1 MTVEQVTAP
10 DFWLTSGFHLLRQ
23 TENGSLAL
31 SADYLRAYLKRAEL
45 APVEESCARERALH
59 ASLLDDPFQTVEPE
73 RLATLADED
82 MQHNFAV
89 FLSFRD
95 FVAET
100 GSLEAA
106 YLAIAKGTAPLAV
119 PPLFVDQMVH
129 AILRNVLRDVGDPV
143 RLRAA
148 ELLFRDQNVSTEDGI
163 VMLADDETVEMFA
176 ETGGFGSLGQLIKE
190 ANTPL
195 KQVQLDVLHED
206 NSALYWH
213 RSDRFDTV
221 IDFRFLQP
229 ANDAFCRVLEAW
241 VAHFLN
247 LTVSVQPKARIDDER
262 WSWHIGL
269 DAEAT
274 RILNALYEG
283 QEVEESEL
291 EQIIALFEMR
301 VDDKGALS
309 PAIEGRPI
317 YLGLAKTKSG
327 KLKMKPQNLLTN
339 LPLAGEA

>member
-1 MTVEQVTAP
+1 MTPEEVTAP
-10 DFWLTSGFHLLRQ
+10 DFWLASGYHLLGE
-23 TENGSLAL
+23 TEDGCLQVSEE
-31 SADYLRAYLKRAEL
+31 YLRAYLKRAEL
-45 APVEESCARERALH
+45 APVEESCANERALH
-59 ASLLDDPFQTVEPE
+59 ASLLDEPFQEVAPD
-73 RLATLADED
+73 RLAALADED
-82 MQHNFAV
+82 MQHNFGV
-89 FLSFRD
+89 FLGFRD
-95 FVAET
+95 FLSEA

-106 YLAIAKGTAPLAV
+106 YLAIARGTAPLAV

-129 AILRNVLRDVGDPV
+129 AILRNILKDVGDPL

-148 ELLFRDQNVSTEDGI
+148 ELLFRDQNVSTDDGM
-163 VMLADDETVEMFA
+163 VMLADDETVDMFA

-206 NSALYWH
+206 NSALYWP

-241 VAHFLN
+241 VAHFLD
-247 LTVSVQPKARIDDER
+247 LTVNVQPKPRIDDEK
-262 WSWHIGL
+262 WTWHIGL

-274 RILNALYEG
+274 RILNALYQGADVDEG
-283 QEVEESEL
+283 EI
-291 EQIIALFEMR
+291 EQIIGLFEMQ
-301 VDDKGALS
+301 VKDKGALS
-309 PAIEGRPI
+309 AAVEGRPI
-317 YLGLAKTKSG
+317 YLAVAKTKSG

-339 LPLAGEA
+339 MPLAAEA

>member
-10 DFWLTSGFHLLRQ
+10 DFWLTSGFHLLK
-23 TENGSLAL
+23 ENEDGSLGL
-31 SADYLRAYLKRAEL
+31 SEDYLRAYLKRAEL
-45 APVEESCARERALH
+45 APVEESCANERALH
-59 ASLLDDPFQTVEPE
+59 ASLLDDPFQTVDAS
-73 RLATLADED
+73 RISSLADAD
-82 MQHNFAV
+82 MQHNFGV
-89 FLSFRD
+89 FLGFRD
-95 FVAET
+95 FVQGA

-106 YLAIAKGTAPLAV
+106 YLAIARGQAPLAV
-119 PPLFVDQMVH
+119 PPLFVDQIVH
-129 AILRNVLRDVGDPV
+129 AVLRNVLRDVGDPL

-148 ELLFRDQNVSTEDGI
+148 ELFFRDQNVSTEDGI

-195 KQVQLDVLHED
+195 RQVQLDVLHED
-206 NSALYWH
+206 NSALYWP

-229 ANDAFCRVLEAW
+229 ANDAFCRVLEDW
-241 VAHFLN
+241 MAHFLD
-247 LTVSVQPKARIDDER
+247 LDVSVQPKPRIDDER
-262 WSWHIGL
+262 WIWHIGL

-283 QEVEESEL
+283 QEVPETEL
-291 EQIIALFEMR
+291 EQIIGLFEMR
-301 VDDKGALS
+301 VNDKGALN
-309 PAIEGRPI
+309 AEVEGRPI
-317 YLGLAKTKSG
+317 YLGLAKTKTG

-339 LPLAGEA
+339 LPLAAEA

>member
-10 DFWLTSGFHLLRQ
+10 DFWLTSGFHLLQ
-23 TENGSLAL
+23 ENDDGSLGL
-31 SADYLRAYLKRAEL
+31 SPDYLRAYLKRAEL
-45 APVEESCARERALH
+45 APVEESCANERALH
-59 ASLLDDPFQTVEPE
+59 ASLLDDPLQTVEQT
-73 RLATLADED
+73 RLASLADED
-82 MQHNFAV
+82 MQHNFSV
-89 FLSFRD
+89 FLGFRD
-95 FVAET
+95 FVQSV

-106 YLAIAKGTAPLAV
+106 YLAIARGQAPLAV

-129 AILRNVLRDVGDPV
+129 AILRNVLSEVGDPL
-143 RLRAA
+143 RLRAG
-148 ELLFRDQNVSTEDGI
+148 ELFFRDQNVSTEEGI

-195 KQVQLDVLHED
+195 RQVQLDVLHED
-206 NSALYWH
+206 NSALYWP

-241 VAHFLN
+241 MAHFLD
-247 LTVSVQPKARIDDER
+247 LSVSVQPKPRIDDER
-262 WSWHIGL
+262 WIWHIGL

-283 QEVEESEL
+283 REVPEAEL
-291 EQIIALFEMR
+291 EQIIGLFEMR
-301 VDDKGALS
+301 VNDKGALS
-309 PAIEGRPI
+309 PAVEGRPI
-317 YLGLAKTKSG
+317 YLGLAKTTDG

-339 LPLAGEA
+339 LPLAAEA

>member
-1 MTVEQVTAP
+1 MTPEQVTAP
-10 DFWLTSGFHLLRQ
+10 DFWLTSGYHLLGQ
-23 TENGSLAL
+23 NDDGTLKLNEE
-31 SADYLRAYLKRAEL
+31 YLRAYLRRAEL
-45 APVEESCARERALH
+45 APVEESCANELALH
-59 ASLLDDPFQTVEPE
+59 ASLLDDPLQTVASD
-73 RLATLADED
+73 RLAALADED
-82 MQHNFAV
+82 MQHNFSV
-89 FLSFRD
+89 FLGFRD
-95 FVAET
+95 FVRDA
-100 GSLEAA
+100 GSLETA
-106 YLAIAKGTAPLAV
+106 YLSIAKGKAPLAI

-129 AILRNVLRDVGDPV
+129 AILRNILSEVGDPL

-148 ELLFRDQNVSTEDGI
+148 ELLFRDQNVSADEGM

-176 ETGGFGSLGQLIKE
+176 ESGGFGSLGQLIKE

-195 KQVQLDVLHED
+195 KEVQLDVLHED
-206 NSALYWH
+206 NSPIYWP

-241 VAHFLN
+241 VGHFLN
-247 LTVSVQPKARIDDER
+247 LSVNVQPKARIDDDK
-262 WSWHIGL
+262 WTWHIGL

-283 QEVEESEL
+283 ADVSEVEL

-309 PAIEGRPI
+309 HNVEGRPI
-317 YLGLAKTKSG
+317 YLGLAKTHSG

-339 LPLAGEA
+339 LPLVAQA

>member
-1 MTVEQVTAP
+1 MTPEQVTAP
-10 DFWLTSGFHLLRQ
+10 DFWLTSGFHLLQ
-23 TENGSLAL
+23 ENEDGTLAQ
-31 SADYLRAYLKRAEL
+31 SEAYVRAYLKRAEL
-45 APVEESCARERALH
+45 APVEESCPNEIALH
-59 ASLLDDPFQTVEPE
+59 ASLLDDPFQAVDPA
-73 RLATLADED
+73 RLASLADQD
-82 MQHNFAV
+82 MQHNFSV
-89 FLSFRD
+89 FLGFRD
-95 FVAET
+95 FLNSA

-106 YLAIAKGTAPLAV
+106 YLSIARGEAPLAV

-129 AILRNVLRDVGDPV
+129 AILRNILRDVGDPL

-195 KQVQLDVLHED
+195 KEVQLDVLHED
-206 NSALYWH
+206 NSEIYWP

-241 VAHFLN
+241 MQHFLDLKVN
-247 LTVSVQPKARIDDER
+247 VQPKARIDDEK
-262 WSWHIGL
+262 WTWHIGL

-283 QEVEESEL
+283 ADVGEAEL
-291 EQIIALFEMR
+291 EQIIGLFELR
-301 VDDKGALS
+301 VEDQGALNPS
-309 PAIEGRPI
+309 VEGRPI
-317 YLGLAKTKSG
+317 YLGLAKTKAG

-339 LPLAGEA
+339 LPLAAQS

>member
-1 MTVEQVTAP
+1 MTPEQVTAP
-10 DFWLTSGFHLLRQ
+10 DFWLTSGYHILDESDDGTL
-23 TENGSLAL
+23 TL
-31 SADYLRAYLKRAEL
+31 SEEYLRAYLKRAEL
-45 APVEESCARERALH
+45 APVEESCANERALH
-59 ASLLDDPFQTVEPE
+59 ASLLDDPFQAVEPD
-73 RLATLADED
+73 RMAALADED
-82 MQHNFAV
+82 MQHNFSV
-89 FLSFRD
+89 FLGFRD
-95 FVAET
+95 FLREA

-106 YLAIAKGTAPLAV
+106 YLTIAKGTAPLAV

-129 AILRNVLRDVGDPV
+129 AILRNILRDVGDPL

-148 ELLFRDQNVSTEDGI
+148 ELLFRDQNVSTDDGL

-195 KQVQLDVLHED
+195 REVQLDVLHQD
-206 NSALYWH
+206 NSELYWP

-241 VAHFLN
+241 VGHFLN
-247 LTVSVQPKARIDDER
+247 LTVNVQPKARIDDEK
-262 WSWHIGL
+262 WTWHVGL

-283 QEVEESEL
+283 ADVGEPEL

-301 VDDKGALS
+301 VEDKGALLPS
-309 PAIEGRPI
+309 VEGRPI
-317 YLGLAKTKSG
+317 YLGLAKTTSG

-339 LPLAGEA
+339 LPLAAQA

>member
-1 MTVEQVTAP
+1 MMPEEVIAP
-10 DFWLTSGFHLLRQ
+10 DFWLTSGFHLLEE
-23 TENGSLAL
+23 TSEGNLKL
-31 SADYLRAYLKRAEL
+31 TPDYLRAYLRRAEL
-45 APVEESCARERALH
+45 APVEESCANERALH
-59 ASLLDDPFQTVEPE
+59 ASLLDDPFQTVDPS
-73 RLATLADED
+73 TLNALDDED
-82 MQHNFAV
+82 MQHNFSV
-89 FLSFRD
+89 FLGFRD
-95 FVAET
+95 FLQDR

-106 YLAIAKGTAPLAV
+106 YLAIARGEAPLNV

-129 AILRNVLRDVGDPV
+129 AILRNILKDVGDPL

-148 ELLFRDQNVSTEDGI
+148 ELLFRDQNVSTDDGI

-195 KQVQLDVLHED
+195 RQVQLDVLHED
-206 NSALYWH
+206 NKDLYWP

-229 ANDAFCRVLEAW
+229 ANDAFCRVLEGW
-241 VAHFLN
+241 LGHFLDISVN
-247 LTVSVQPKARIDDER
+247 VQPKPRIDDEK

-274 RILNALYEG
+274 RILNALYDGANVGEDD
-283 QEVEESEL
+283 L
-291 EQIIALFEMR
+291 EQIIALFELT
-301 VDDKGALS
+301 VLDKGALN
-309 PAIEGRPI
+309 AKVEGRPI

-339 LPLAGEA
+339 MPMASQA

>member
-1 MTVEQVTAP
+1 MTPEQVTAP
-10 DFWLTSGFHLLRQ
+10 DFWLTSGYHLLGETPEGTLTI
-23 TENGSLAL
+23 TE
-31 SADYLRAYLKRAEL
+31 DYVRAYLKRAEL
-45 APVEESCARERALH
+45 APVEESCANERALH
-59 ASLLDDPFQTVEPE
+59 ASLLDDPFQSVDPS
-73 RLATLADED
+73 RLAAVADED
-82 MQHNFAV
+82 MQHNFSV
-89 FLSFRD
+89 FLGFRD
-95 FVAET
+95 FVKAK

-106 YLAIAKGTAPLAV
+106 YLAIAKGEAPLAV
-119 PPLFVDQMVH
+119 PPLFVDQIVH
-129 AILRNVLRDVGDPV
+129 AILRNILKDVGDPL

-148 ELLFRDQNVSTEDGI
+148 ELLFRDQNVSTDDGM

-195 KQVQLDVLHED
+195 KEVQLDVLHDE
-206 NSALYWH
+206 NTALYWP

-241 VAHFLN
+241 VGHFLN
-247 LTVSVQPKARIDDER
+247 LNVNVQPKARIDDEK
-262 WSWHIGL
+262 WTWHVGL

-283 QEVEESEL
+283 KDVGEPEL
-291 EQIIALFEMR
+291 EQIIALFEMQ
-301 VDDKGALS
+301 VFDTGALS
-309 PAIEGRPI
+309 PSVEGKPI

-339 LPLAGEA
+339 LPLAAQA

>member
-1 MTVEQVTAP
+1 MTQDEVTAP
-10 DFWLTSGFHLLRQ
+10 DFWLTSGYHLLGE
-23 TENGSLAL
+23 TEDGSLTV
-31 SADYLRAYLKRAEL
+31 SEEYLRAYLKRAEL
-45 APVEESCARERALH
+45 APVEESCANELALH
-59 ASLLDDPFQTVEPE
+59 ASLLDEPFQAVTPD
-73 RLATLADED
+73 RLAALADED
-82 MQHNFAV
+82 MRHNFGV
-89 FLSFRD
+89 FLGFRD
-95 FVAET
+95 FLREA

-106 YLAIAKGTAPLAV
+106 YLAIARGAAPLAV

-129 AILRNVLRDVGDPV
+129 AILRNILKDVGDPL

-148 ELLFRDQNVSTEDGI
+148 ELLFRDQNVSTDEGV

-206 NSALYWH
+206 NSALYWP

-241 VAHFLN
+241 VGHFLD
-247 LTVSVQPKARIDDER
+247 LTVSVQPKARIDDEK
-262 WSWHIGL
+262 WTWHIGL

-283 QEVEESEL
+283 AEVAENEL
-291 EQIIALFEMR
+291 EQIIGLFEME
-301 VDDKGALS
+301 VKDKGALRS
-309 PAIEGRPI
+309 DVEGRPI
-317 YLGLAKTKSG
+317 YLGLAKTTSG

-339 LPLAGEA
+339 MPLAAEA